1 MTDISR
7 REALKLGGF
16 TFAGLASLSLLGC
29 APGPSAS
36 SSASAAASS
45 AASSASTAAAHE
57 GGIIARDAFVG
68 LDDLV
73 ELADGTKV
81 VAINFDNGA
90 TTPSLVKGLEA
101 IQEQLPMYGSIG
113 RGKGQKQSHSTEV
126 FNSVRSKML
135 DFVNAPEDEYTAV
148 WCGTATDALN
158 KIAGALATDSSD
170 VILTTRM
177 EHHAND
183 LPWRARAK
191 VVYADVDEKGRL
203 KIEDIEKLLA
213 ENTVKV
219 VSVQAASNVTGYVND
234 VHRIAKMAHD
244 AGAIMVAD
252 GAQIAAHRA
261 FSMKGESD
269 AEDIDFF
276 VCSAH
281 KMYAPF
287 GSGAIVAKTALLN
300 EFLPAY
306 RGGGMVDVVADS
318 DVTWL
323 EAPDRW
329 EAGSPNYF
337 GVVALGASL
346 DTFNEVGFD
355 AIEEHEQRLL
365 RKAIDGLLA
374 LPRVKVFGDTEDISD
389 KVGVITF
396 NVEGIDAADVAQHL
410 ADEHG
415 VAVRQGEFCAHPY
428 CHRLLGVPDEA
439 IAANMKNHDFV
450 APAMVRISFGLYN
463 DETEVDTF
471 LDAMAKIATS

>member
-1 MTDISR
+1 
-7 REALKLGGF
+7 
-16 TFAGLASLSLLGC
+16 
-29 APGPSAS
+29 
-36 SSASAAASS
+36 
-45 AASSASTAAAHE
+45 
-57 GGIIARDAFVG
+57 
-68 LDDLV
+68 
-73 ELADGTKV
+73 
-81 VAINFDNGA
+81 
-90 TTPSLVKGLEA
+90 
-101 IQEQLPMYGSIG
+101 
-113 RGKGQKQSHSTEV
+113 
-126 FNSVRSKML
+126 
-135 DFVNAPEDEYTAV
+135 
-148 WCGTATDALN
+148 
-158 KIAGALATDSSD
+158 
-170 VILTTRM
+170 
-177 EHHAND
+177 
-183 LPWRARAK
+183 
-191 VVYADVDEKGRL
+191 
-203 KIEDIEKLLA
+203 
-213 ENTVKV
+213 
-219 VSVQAASNVTGYVND
+219 
-234 VHRIAKMAHD
+234 
-244 AGAIMVAD
+244 
-252 GAQIAAHRA
+252 
-261 FSMKGESD
+261 
-269 AEDIDFF
+269 
-276 VCSAH
+276 
-281 KMYAPF
+281 
-287 GSGAIVAKTALLN
+287 
-300 EFLPAY
+300 
-306 RGGGMVDVVADS
+306 MVDVVADS

-471 LDAMAKIATS
+471 LDAMAKIASS